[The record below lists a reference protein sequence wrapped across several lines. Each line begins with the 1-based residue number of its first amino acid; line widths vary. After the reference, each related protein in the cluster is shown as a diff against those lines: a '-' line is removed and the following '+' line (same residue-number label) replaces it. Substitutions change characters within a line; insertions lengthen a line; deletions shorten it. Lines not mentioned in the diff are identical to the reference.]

1 MHIKSIFFSAV
12 LSLGM
17 VGAVPVSAQQDNGD
31 DLGRLS
37 YNAYCS
43 VCHGEMGAGAGSL
56 SGLLN
61 VEVADLTHLS
71 ENNHGEFPMLKVIH
85 IIDGRS
91 GMRGHEGPMP
101 MFGQMFDTGQ
111 YGPYGAE
118 AIVRGQVLSI
128 ALYLES
134 IQK

>member
-1 MHIKSIFFSAV
+1 MHIKSKILTAV
-12 LSLGM
+12 LGLGM
-17 VGAVPVSAQQDNGD
+17 IGATSVMAQNDKGG
-31 DLGRLS
+31 DLGQLS

-61 VEVADLTHLS
+61 VEIADLTQLS

-101 MFGQMFDTGQ
+101 MFGEMFDTGQ